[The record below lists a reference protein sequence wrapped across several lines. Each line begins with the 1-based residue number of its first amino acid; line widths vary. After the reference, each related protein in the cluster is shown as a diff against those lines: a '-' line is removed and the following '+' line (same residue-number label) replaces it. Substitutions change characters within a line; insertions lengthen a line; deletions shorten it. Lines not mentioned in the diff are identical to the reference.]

1 MVASVISP
9 LDFRTHVGF
18 LFLMYHLV
26 VFKRYN
32 RQCRRCDRRSIPSQ
46 PLRSCNERCE
56 EPPENE
62 GKGMSRSTHSHA
74 YQKDRLGPLL
84 SCLGF
89 VLLTDMYCKYRQL
102 SLTKTT
108 RLMQK
113 LDMF

>member
-1 MVASVISP
+1 
-9 LDFRTHVGF
+9 
-18 LFLMYHLV
+18 
-26 VFKRYN
+26 
-32 RQCRRCDRRSIPSQ
+32 
-46 PLRSCNERCE
+46 
-56 EPPENE
+56 
-62 GKGMSRSTHSHA
+62 MSRSTHSHA